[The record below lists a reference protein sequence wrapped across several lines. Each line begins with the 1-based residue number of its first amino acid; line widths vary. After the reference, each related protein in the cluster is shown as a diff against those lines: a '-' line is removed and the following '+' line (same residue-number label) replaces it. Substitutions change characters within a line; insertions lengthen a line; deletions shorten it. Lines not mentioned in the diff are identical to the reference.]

1 MKKDLFLIFMLTLLL
16 SAAHAQKVRYKDL
29 FPRFAGMTTP
39 ELRNALK
46 EYLVEDLEHPN
57 ANFRLA
63 LVYEQNYKTADPLT
77 QHASALALETFN

>member
-1 MKKDLFLIFMLTLLL
+1 MP
-16 SAAHAQKVRYKDL
+16 A
-29 FPRFAGMTTP
+29 
-39 ELRNALK
+39 K

-77 QHASALALETFN
+77 QYAFAFNARASQASFF